1 MFAILVQN
9 LSYFLRGLKEK
20 VLNVIITF
28 IIVLRVL
35 SASKGDEMELHEE
48 MIKKFISLGYIAV
61 IGYNSVGDEIYQF
74 TEKFYEEH
82 PDIVDYIKTKESDV
96 ISSLWFKNFIEIK
109 MDDEGNSYIYLT
121 DKSIEWYDTTE
132 LNHEEK
138 SMMYLIYSTVSYSDK
153 E

>member
-1 MFAILVQN
+1 
-9 LSYFLRGLKEK
+9 
-20 VLNVIITF
+20 
-28 IIVLRVL
+28 
-35 SASKGDEMELHEE
+35 

-61 IGYNSVGDEIYQF
+61 VGYNSVGDEIYQF
-74 TEKFYEEH
+74 TDKFYEEH
-82 PDIVDYIKTKESDV
+82 PDVVEYIKTKESDV

-109 MDDEGNSYIYLT
+109 MDSEGYSYIYLT
-121 DKSIEWYDTTE
+121 DKSMEWYDTTE

>member
-1 MFAILVQN
+1 
-9 LSYFLRGLKEK
+9 
-20 VLNVIITF
+20 
-28 IIVLRVL
+28 
-35 SASKGDEMELHEE
+35 MELHEE

-61 IGYNSVGDEIYQF
+61 IGYNSVGDEIYKF

-82 PDIVDYIKTKESDV
+82 PDLVEYIKTKESDV

-109 MDDEGNSYIYLT
+109 MDDESNSYIYLT

>member
-1 MFAILVQN
+1 
-9 LSYFLRGLKEK
+9 
-20 VLNVIITF
+20 
-28 IIVLRVL
+28 
-35 SASKGDEMELHEE
+35 MELHEE
-48 MIKKFISLGYIAV
+48 MIKKFISLGYIKV
-61 IGYNSVGDEIYQF
+61 VGYNSVGDEIYQF
-74 TEKFYEEH
+74 TDKFYDEH
-82 PDIVDYIKTKESDV
+82 PDVIEYIKTKESDV